1 MSHKTEI
8 KCIQGLNITFY
19 IGKCAAGNFDI
30 IDLAEE
36 NDIWFHINNESSAHV
51 IASIPEI
58 VDKKNIKYIIKQGAI
73 LCKQHSRF
81 KTSKQSVSIV
91 FTKVKY
97 VTKTT
102 IPGTVIITEEKVVNV

>member
-1 MSHKTEI
+1 MSYKSEI
-8 KCIQGLNITFY
+8 KSIQGLNITFY

-51 IASIPEI
+51 IASIPEQL
-58 VDKKNIKYIIKQGAI
+58 DKKKIKYIIKQGAI

-81 KTSKQSVSIV
+81 KTSKKSISIV
-91 FTKVKY
+91 FTKVKHI
-97 VTKTT
+97 TKTT
-102 IPGTVIITEEKVVNV
+102 IPGTVIITEEKIVHV